1 LSRRPAALLAA
12 AVLSH
17 YAGTVAVGTELS
29 RLELVRLVLFN
40 DGGLR
45 ANDGGRRAAKAGGA
59 PAALLATAGI
69 IQNAG
74 AVSVGTELSLL
85 EVEFFFAG
93 HLRFLKRSF
102 SLALAF
108 STL

>member
-12 AVLSH
+12 TVVSEQ
-17 YAGTVAVGTELS
+17 AGTVAVRAELS
-29 RLELVRLVLFN
+29 RFKVIQLVLFN
-40 DGGLR
+40 DRGPSAPTASGT
-45 ANDGGRRAAKAGGA
+45 
-59 PAALLATAGI
+59 PAALLAAARI

-74 AVSVGTELSLL
+74 AVSVGAELPFL
-85 EVEFFFAG
+85 EIELFFAG